1 MTATTLSRLPLLAG
15 SAVAAS
21 LGRAGLWTMSRY
33 MRAPLASTGMLALV
47 TLTALAA
54 SNALYFQT
62 ARHPSPFFSPTSNV
76 GVVQPMVVAPQPMP
90 APERQSAAVVAPPTA
105 VVTQE
110 TTGSVA
116 VVPPV
121 VPTTPVGNTDAFAV
135 QKKLAELGLFSG
147 TVDGFYGPMTAN
159 AIRAFEQRN
168 GLEPTGAMTPD
179 VIDAILRA
187 DAAGMV
193 PVAQP
198 APVVQQTVAVQ
209 PAAQPQPAVQPQAA
223 VVQPAPQ
230 PDRVVARLPALSPVD
245 EAVDTIGNA
254 AAQTI
259 DSIVAAVD
267 GGRTTPPAPAVKP
280 VPALPLVATQQAQQM
295 PAPVQVASLEPM
307 AAPRPVTAVQTQ
319 PAPNQAMAATNTV
332 APANNV
338 QLVSSIQKGLA
349 SLGFYHGSI
358 DGHPGDATAK
368 AIREFENFHSYR
380 VTGQVKPDLV
390 DLLRQAGAAI

>member
-1 MTATTLSRLPLLAG
+1 MTATTFSRLPLLAG
-15 SAVAAS
+15 TAVATS
-21 LGRAGLWTMSRY
+21 LGRVGLWTMSRY

-62 ARHPSPFFSPTSNV
+62 ARHPAPFF
-76 GVVQPMVVAPQPMP
+76 APAMDVPLGESQAAPEPMP
-90 APERQSAAVVAPPTA
+90 TLVRETA
-105 VVTQE
+105 VVTPAPVAQE

-116 VVPPV
+116 APPAAPV
-121 VPTTPVGNTDAFAV
+121 IPNAPVGNKDAFAV
-135 QKKLAELGLFSG
+135 QKKLTELGLFNG
-147 TVDGFYGPMTAN
+147 AVDGFYGPMTAN

-168 GLEPTGAMTPD
+168 GMTPTGAMTPD

-193 PVAQP
+193 PVAQA
-198 APVVQQTVAVQ
+198 APVVQQAV
-209 PAAQPQPAVQPQAA
+209 
-223 VVQPAPQ
+223 VVQPAPQVQVQPTPQ

-245 EAVDTIGNA
+245 QAVDTIGNA

-259 DSIVAAVD
+259 DSIVAAID
-267 GGRTTPPAPAVKP
+267 DGRTTPAAPAVKP
-280 VPALPLVATQQAQQM
+280 IPALPLAAVSQQQM

-307 AAPRPVTAVQTQ
+307 APPQPVTAVQSA
-319 PAPNQAMAATNTV
+319 PAPDQTLAATANV

-338 QLVSSIQKGLA
+338 QLVSQIQAGLA

-368 AIREFENFHSYR
+368 AIREFENFHSYKQ
-380 VTGQVKPDLV
+380 TGQVSPDLV
-390 DLLRQAGAAI
+390 GLLRQAGAAI

>member
-15 SAVAAS
+15 SAAVAS

-62 ARHPSPFFSPTSNV
+62 TRHPSPFFSPAVNV
-76 GVVQPMVVAPQPMP
+76 SVAQPLVAPQPQP
-90 APERQSAAVVAPPTA
+90 APVRQTA
-105 VVTQE
+105 VAAPVTQE
-110 TTGSVA
+110 TTGSVVA
-116 VVPPV
+116 APPAI
-121 VPTTPVGNTDAFAV
+121 PSAPVGNTDAFAV
-135 QKKLAELGLFSG
+135 QKKLTELGLFNG

-187 DAAGMV
+187 DAAGLV

-198 APVVQQTVAVQ
+198 APMVQQAVAVQ
-209 PAAQPQPAVQPQAA
+209 PVAQPQAA
-223 VVQPAPQ
+223 VQPAPQ

-267 GGRTTPPAPAVKP
+267 GGRTTPPTPAVKP
-280 VPALPLVATQQAQQM
+280 VPALPLVATPAQPM

-307 AAPRPVTAVQTQ
+307 APPRPVTAAEAE
-319 PAPNQAMAATNTV
+319 PAPDQMMAATAAV

-338 QLVSSIQKGLA
+338 QLVSQIQAGLA

-380 VTGQVKPDLV
+380 VTGQVNPDLV
-390 DLLRQAGAAI
+390 GLLRQAGAAI

>member
-1 MTATTLSRLPLLAG
+1 MTATTFSRLPLLAG

-21 LGRAGLWTMSRY
+21 LGRAGLWTLSRY

-62 ARHPSPFFSPTSNV
+62 ARHPAPFFAPGAEISLA
-76 GVVQPMVVAPQPMP
+76 QPEVAPQPLP
-90 APERQSAAVVAPPTA
+90 APVRQTA
-105 VVTQE
+105 VTVPAPAPVAQE

-116 VVPPV
+116 TTVAPAIPA
-121 VPTTPVGNTDAFAV
+121 TPVGNTDTFAV
-135 QKKLAELGLFSG
+135 QKKLTELGLFSG

-168 GLEPTGAMTPD
+168 GLAPTGAMTPD

-187 DAAGMV
+187 DSAGMA
-193 PVAQP
+193 PAAQP
-198 APVVQQTVAVQ
+198 APVVQQAVAVQ
-209 PAAQPQPAVQPQAA
+209 PAPAPQAT
-223 VVQPAPQ
+223 VQPAPQ

-245 EAVDTIGNA
+245 QAVDTIGNA
-254 AAQTI
+254 AAETI

-280 VPALPLVATQQAQQM
+280 VPALPLAAAPQAQQM

-307 AAPRPVTAVQTQ
+307 AAPRPAAPVQAQ
-319 PAPNQAMAATNTV
+319 PVPDQTVAATTATV

-338 QLVSSIQKGLA
+338 QLVSTIQQGLA

-380 VTGQVKPDLV
+380 VTGQVNPDLV
-390 DLLRQAGAAI
+390 GLLRQAGAAI

>member
-1 MTATTLSRLPLLAG
+1 MTATTFSRLPLLAG

-21 LGRAGLWTMSRY
+21 LGRVGLWTMSRY

-62 ARHPSPFFSPTSNV
+62 GRHPAPFFSPTADISLA
-76 GVVQPMVVAPQPMP
+76 QPQLAPQPLP
-90 APERQSAAVVAPPTA
+90 APVRQTA
-105 VVTQE
+105 VTVPAPAPVAQE

-116 VVPPV
+116 ATVAPV
-121 VPTTPVGNTDAFAV
+121 IPTAPVGNTDTFAV
-135 QKKLAELGLFSG
+135 QKKLTELGLFSG
-147 TVDGFYGPMTAN
+147 QVDGFYGPMTAN

-168 GLEPTGAMTPD
+168 GLTPTGAMTPD

-193 PVAQP
+193 PVAQS
-198 APVVQQTVAVQ
+198 APVVQQAAAVQ
-209 PAAQPQPAVQPQAA
+209 PAPALQQT
-223 VVQPAPQ
+223 VQPAPQ
-230 PDRVVARLPALSPVD
+230 PDRLVARLPRLSPVD

-280 VPALPLVATQQAQQM
+280 VPALPLMAAPQAQQM

-307 AAPRPVTAVQTQ
+307 AAPRPAATVQPQ
-319 PAPNQAMAATNTV
+319 PAPDQTAAATTSV

-338 QLVSSIQKGLA
+338 QLVSTIQQGLA

-358 DGHPGDATAK
+358 DGHPGDATAR

-380 VTGQVKPDLV
+380 VTGQVNPDLV
-390 DLLRQAGAAI
+390 GLLRQAGAAI

>member
-21 LGRAGLWTMSRY
+21 LGRAGLWTISRY

-62 ARHPSPFFSPTSNV
+62 ARHPSPFFAPATNV
-76 GVVQPMVVAPQPMP
+76 GVAQPAVAPLPMP
-90 APERQSAAVVAPPTA
+90 APQRQSAVIAAPT

-116 VVPPV
+116 TVPPV
-121 VPTTPVGNTDAFAV
+121 IPAAPVGNTDAFAV
-135 QKKLAELGLFSG
+135 QKKLAELGLFNG

-198 APVVQQTVAVQ
+198 APVVQQTVA
-209 PAAQPQPAVQPQAA
+209 AQPVAQPVAQPQAA
-223 VVQPAPQ
+223 AVQRAPQ
-230 PDRVVARLPALSPVD
+230 PDRVVARLPTLSPVD

-280 VPALPLVATQQAQQM
+280 VPSLPLASAQQM

-307 AAPRPVTAVQTQ
+307 AAPRPVTAVQSQ
-319 PAPNQAMAATNTV
+319 PVADQMLATTTTV

-338 QLVSSIQKGLA
+338 QLVSTIQQGLA